1 MTTTTL
7 PHTLA
12 TLLQARAM
20 QDSKPLGGTIPE
32 FSLLYKQA
40 HEELAQGLPTQKN
53 EVFRFAHL
61 HNVFQQELYLPE
73 HRADMEY
80 LQLPFLGYKLHK
92 DETYSLRCING
103 KYIAPESERL
113 VRLASGVIYGSLAK
127 AFEELPDIV
136 LPYLAHKA
144 TDALEALSTLLA
156 DDGFFIYVPPHVIV
170 DKPFTIT
177 LVQQGPRPLF
187 VNQRNLIILGEGAQ
201 AQCHLSAHS
210 LSEVSFV
217 SNSTLECVL
226 GASANLNCVTLENVH
241 NRTTLLN
248 RTYAQ
253 LNERSVFHSNTITL
267 RGGYIRDEVVADLG
281 GQYAEL
287 NLSGIALVDAG
298 QYVDNVT
305 RVEHRV
311 PNGTSSQLFKT
322 LIDEGGEYSFFGH
335 IHVHRDAQKTQ
346 AYQRNANVLVN
357 QGGVAH
363 TRPQLIIDADD
374 VKCSHGAT
382 VGQLDEEAKFY
393 MLTRG
398 LPQKEVTRLLMRAFL
413 QDVLTKIRLPIIQEQ
428 VETLIESRLRG
439 DKL

>member
-12 TLLQARAM
+12 TLLQTRTM
-20 QDSKPLGGTIPE
+20 QHYRPLGAAASE
-32 FSLLYKQA
+32 FRALLEQA
-40 HEELAQGLPTQKN
+40 HEQLAKGLPTQKD
-53 EVFRFAHL
+53 EVFRFANL

-73 HRADMEY
+73 HRANMEY
-80 LQLPFLGYKLHK
+80 LQLPFLGYKLNK
-92 DETYSLRCING
+92 NETYTLRCING
-103 KYIAPESERL
+103 KYIAPENERL
-113 VRLASGVIYGSLAK
+113 VHLASGIVYGSLAK
-127 AFEELPDIV
+127 ALEELPDVV

-144 TDALEALSTLLA
+144 NDALDALSTLMSE
-156 DDGFFIYVPPHVIV
+156 DGFFIYVPSDVV
-170 DKPFTIT
+170 ADKPFNIT

-187 VNQRNLIILGEGAQ
+187 VNQRNLIILGNGAQ
-201 AQCHLSAHS
+201 AQCHLSEHS
-210 LSEVSFV
+210 LSEVAFV
-217 SNSTLECVL
+217 SNTTLECIL
-226 GASANLNCVTLENVH
+226 GASANLSYVTLENVH
-241 NRTTLLN
+241 NRTTLLH
-248 RTYAQ
+248 RTYTQ
-253 LNERSVFHSNTITL
+253 LNEKAQFHSNTITL
-267 RGGYIRDEVVADLG
+267 RGGYVRDEVVADLG

-287 NLSGIALVDAG
+287 NLSGIALVDEG

-305 RVEHRV
+305 RVAHRV
-311 PNGTSSQLFKT
+311 PNCTSSQLFKS

-357 QGGVAH
+357 KGGVAH

-398 LPQKEVTRLLMRAFL
+398 IPQKEVTRLLMRAFL
-413 QDVLTKIRLPIIQEQ
+413 QDVLAEIRLPIIQEQ
-428 VETLIESRLRG
+428 VEMLVESRLRG